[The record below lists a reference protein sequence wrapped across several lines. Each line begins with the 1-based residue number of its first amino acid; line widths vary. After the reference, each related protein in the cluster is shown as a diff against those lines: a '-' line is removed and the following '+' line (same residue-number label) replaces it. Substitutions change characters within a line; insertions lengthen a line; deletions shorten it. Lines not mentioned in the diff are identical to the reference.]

1 MAVKLIDLLILF
13 RKERKIIRY
22 LCIDKI
28 NKKR

>member
-13 RKERKIIRY
+13 RKGGKNRY